1 MKSLQD
7 EETHS
12 CPSTEV
18 GMSTGAGALETRG
31 RALRDEAIKAWQPGH
46 RAQVRERHPVL
57 SGEVHPVAGRRAET
71 RLDVSPL
78 AMLVMQQKLDHK
90 QPPPPQLCPSALL
103 TVHSKEF
110 ALCPRSS
117 DGDDFCARTQETSHS
132 RNGHGTYGYHL
143 REKN

>member
-90 QPPPPQLCPSALL
+90 QPPPPPAVPIGSAY
-103 TVHSKEF
+103 
-110 ALCPRSS
+110 SS
-117 DGDDFCARTQETSHS
+117 Q
-132 RNGHGTYGYHL
+132 
-143 REKN
+143 